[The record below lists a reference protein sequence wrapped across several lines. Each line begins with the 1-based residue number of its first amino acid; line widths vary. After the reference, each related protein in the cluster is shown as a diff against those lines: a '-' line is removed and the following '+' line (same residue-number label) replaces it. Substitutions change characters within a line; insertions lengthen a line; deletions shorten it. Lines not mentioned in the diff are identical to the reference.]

1 MGKFRKKESFFETD
15 DIIHGVC
22 SLTGRSG
29 KFIHTPFL
37 SKIALHIFR
46 RTYNEP
52 RKQTQNL
59 WKGLL

>member
-15 DIIHGVC
+15 YIIPGVC

-37 SKIALHIFR
+37 PKSTLHIFR

-52 RKQTQNL
+52 
-59 WKGLL
+59 

>member
-1 MGKFRKKESFFETD
+1 MGKFRKKESYFETD
-15 DIIHGVC
+15 YIIPGVC

-37 SKIALHIFR
+37 PKSTLHIFR

-52 RKQTQNL
+52 
-59 WKGLL
+59 